1 MSGEAAYRLPAAP
14 HCTIDSKQDYRSKN
28 TMSLELSGIHK
39 VYSQAHAGETLE
51 ALRDINL
58 TVEAGSFV
66 SIIGPSGCG
75 KTTLLRIICGLEQ
88 PTRGTVLLGGRKI
101 DKPDGSIG
109 LIFQEFALFP
119 WRNVIDNIGFSL
131 EVQNVPKQERRRTGI
146 VLPQEVR
153 SG

>member
-1 MSGEAAYRLPAAP
+1 MRVAALRPSEPTIEAE
-14 HCTIDSKQDYRSKN
+14 H
-28 TMSLELSGIHK
+28 TMSLELTGINK
-39 VYSQAHAGETLE
+39 VYSQAHSGETLE

-58 TVEAGSFV
+58 TIEAGSFA

-88 PTRGTVLLGGRKI
+88 PTRGTVLLGGRQI

-119 WRNVIDNIGFSL
+119 WRSVVDNIGFSL
-131 EVQNVPKQERRRTGI
+131 EIQNVPKHERRERAMF
-146 VLPQEVR
+146 
-153 SG
+153 